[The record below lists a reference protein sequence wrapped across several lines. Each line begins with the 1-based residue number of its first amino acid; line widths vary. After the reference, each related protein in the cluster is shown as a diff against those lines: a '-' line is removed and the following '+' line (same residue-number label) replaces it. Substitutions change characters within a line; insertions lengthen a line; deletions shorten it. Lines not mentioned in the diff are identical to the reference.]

1 MALAL
6 REFRIFVQGFVLLTA
21 LVAALSLSA
30 CARSGQ
36 SGGTSASASEFP
48 RAGEPDAEEQAC
60 SRDVECVLVD
70 DCCGCERGGLRTG
83 VRGDR
88 RDGLVERSA
97 AACEQRTC
105 AEQPSQHRSCEASAA
120 RCVGGRCLPAL

>member
-1 MALAL
+1 MAHAFLEHRVPFLRFALLAL
-6 REFRIFVQGFVLLTA
+6 FMLGCP
-21 LVAALSLSA
+21 A
-30 CARSGQ
+30 CARPAQ
-36 SGGTSASASEFP
+36 GGGAATSAGDFP

-60 SRDVECVLVD
+60 SRDVECALVD

-88 RDGLVERSA
+88 RDALVERSA

-105 AEQPSQHRSCEASAA
+105 NEQPSQHRSCSASAA